1 VRRKRKVPT
10 NSPAVAM
17 KCLFGADQ
25 CSAGCGFSRPNMGLL
40 RLRLLLRLGT
50 TVSIV
55 EEDML
60 LGGVVVMEWV
70 LLVLG
75 SEREWCWVLL
85 R

>member
-1 VRRKRKVPT
+1 
-10 NSPAVAM
+10 
-17 KCLFGADQ
+17 
-25 CSAGCGFSRPNMGLL
+25 MGLL